1 MRRSLAPSQRGSK
14 PLVAVPVEKKPQNDG
29 NQITISR
36 MPMFGF
42 LQIPEALNKQFKVP
56 SGCVIT
62 EESIRLRK
70 VKSLGGSRANCI
82 IRPGQ
87 YQAFTKPSL
96 LESSEEPL
104 EDEENDEEGLP
115 KVNLP
120 PFEPL
125 VLWRDANDP
134 DLKIEVICSR

>member
-62 EESIRLRK
+62 EE
-70 VKSLGGSRANCI
+70 
-82 IRPGQ
+82 
-87 YQAFTKPSL
+87 
-96 LESSEEPL
+96 
-104 EDEENDEEGLP
+104 
-115 KVNLP
+115 
-120 PFEPL
+120 
-125 VLWRDANDP
+125 
-134 DLKIEVICSR
+134 